1 MISLNISNH
10 AQPNELDSKKN
21 KKNVTTKKNFS
32 NIKITDLHIQKKTG
46 FQAKFISSRK
56 FP

>member
-32 NIKITDLHIQKKTG
+32 NIKITDLHIQKKNRLPS
-46 FQAKFISSRK
+46 QIHKFS
-56 FP
+56 